1 MDSTTNDLPRLSE
14 STEGNHVSK
23 EQQRYLSYLLRL
35 WQIESKGQS
44 VWRASLE
51 DSRTGERRGFANV
64 DALLVFLC
72 QQTDTAIN
80 SGEVET

>member
-1 MDSTTNDLPRLSE
+1 MSE
-14 STEGNHVSK
+14 
-23 EQQRYLSYLLRL
+23 EQRRYLSYLLRL

-51 DSRTGERRGFANV
+51 DSRTGERRGFANM

-72 QQTDTAIN
+72 QQTNTATD
-80 SGEVET
+80 SGKMET